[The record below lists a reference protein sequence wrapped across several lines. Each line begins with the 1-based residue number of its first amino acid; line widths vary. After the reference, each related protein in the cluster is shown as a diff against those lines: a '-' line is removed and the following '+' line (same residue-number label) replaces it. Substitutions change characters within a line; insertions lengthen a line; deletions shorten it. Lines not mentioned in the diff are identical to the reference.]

1 MLSIMQQLLP
11 DIPDMEIHL
20 DSEYSTYDIQQ
31 EIIIEQ
37 FFAEQ
42 SPRKVSI
49 EDLAQMLYPSSRQV
63 NRNLHSLYG
72 CSFTSDNMRRE

>member
-1 MLSIMQQLLP
+1 MAASLMLSIMQQLLP

-37 FFAEQ
+37 FFAE
-42 SPRKVSI
+42 
-49 EDLAQMLYPSSRQV
+49 
-63 NRNLHSLYG
+63 
-72 CSFTSDNMRRE
+72 